1 MSISRFVIAAAVA
14 VSGALI
20 TPASGDL
27 VGMSYEL
34 VGENL
39 IDPAN
44 GNCWTVRVYA
54 DVDSG
59 NQLNAVAGNSNISK
73 TVSTTDL
80 FYQDGNAGP
89 TSVDCNSNF
98 FQFAPDMEWDTYVT
112 IGALHANGF
121 PFSGNSLN
129 SVGMDWVPFESGGTL
144 FANNGTWFVTPGAD
158 QCFSANHNSSD
169 GVKNGVLI
177 AQLTVLGGPG
187 SSITFEAL
195 FQGREA
201 DGVSS
206 WQTPAQ
212 LVIDAPEGPMDCNGN
227 GVEDSIDLANG
238 FSQDCNNNN
247 VPDECDIAEGSSA
260 DCDFNDVPDE
270 CQGDD
275 CDGNGTPDSCDLAD
289 GAADCDNN
297 GVLDICD
304 LNNGGADCNGNSVPD
319 SCDIA
324 GGSSDDCDGDGT
336 PDECEI
342 DSDGDGTIDDCE
354 YTAYQNMH
362 TGSTYDQWSQAIYD
376 ASNHDPIHG
385 EADSFNSEPRIDFLN
400 KSVVA
405 TVINGSL
412 NTNAQVKLGG
422 GSELILGDGLN
433 KVNNIQVD
441 SGDSTNFIMS
451 ALNLDSS
458 LDIGGAL
465 HMSNNGHMYID
476 VNNVNITGYA
486 IMKANTSPCSLTVGY
501 NSLGGLGLSGNFT
514 MHSPGDSLSLLAA
527 PNISNMGYAYLHGK
541 IQLATPG
548 VLDNYSTIVA
558 SANNDGS
565 GSGGGATAVHCVGDV
580 YNHADASINVHLGT
594 FYQYGNL
601 TNDGNIT
608 GNYDDVPGRSE
619 PLPGDGMGIWGNYT
633 AGPNASMN
641 WGHEN
646 YVKSI
651 GGHVDIAISDSANY
665 NMDLATLRLFA
676 NGDGPSTIEAMSQD
690 LGETFDGLDG
700 SQPDNYPI
708 GRLEIMSGDTVLVVD
723 NKDNAEGDE
732 EIMYV
737 GTLVVAAGST
747 FDGNGQTVWCG
758 EIINNGTILGDVD
771 VIDPA
776 VPCDGDLN
784 GDEDVTIDDIL
795 VVLSNWGGTE
805 GDANGDG
812 ETNIDD
818 ILVIIS
824 NWGPC
829 V

>member
-14 VSGALI
+14 VSGAMI

-27 VGMSYEL
+27 VGMSYEV

-39 IDPAN
+39 IDPVN

-54 DVDSG
+54 DVDPG
-59 NQLNAVAGNSNISK
+59 NQLNAVAGNANTSK

-80 FYQDGNAGP
+80 FYQDVNAGP

-98 FQFAPDMEWDTYVT
+98 FQFAPDMEWDSYVT

-121 PFSGNSLN
+121 PFASNAMN

-144 FANNGTWFVTPGAD
+144 FANNGTWFVTPGED

-304 LNNGGADCNGNSVPD
+304 LNNGAADCNGNSVPD

-354 YTAYQNMH
+354 YTAYLNVTTN
-362 TGSTYDQWSQAIYD
+362 TGFDTAFDAVMGSSSGDLIIADQD
-376 ASNHDPIHG
+376 AFNG
-385 EADSFNSEPRIDFLN
+385 EAAVDYMGKGLYMSVDSN
-400 KSVVA
+400 V
-405 TVINGSL
+405 NGSL
-412 NTNAQVKLGG
+412 NTNAQVTLGG
-422 GSELILGDGLN
+422 GSS
-433 KVNNIQVD
+433 VD
-441 SGDSTNFIMS
+441 
-451 ALNLDSS
+451 
-458 LDIGGAL
+458 
-465 HMSNNGHMYID
+465 
-476 VNNVNITGYA
+476 
-486 IMKANTSPCSLTVGY
+486 P
-501 NSLGGLGLSGNFT
+501 
-514 MHSPGDSLSLLAA
+514 
-527 PNISNMGYAYLHGK
+527 
-541 IQLATPG
+541 
-548 VLDNYSTIVA
+548 
-558 SANNDGS
+558 
-565 GSGGGATAVHCVGDV
+565 
-580 YNHADASINVHLGT
+580 
-594 FYQYGNL
+594 
-601 TNDGNIT
+601 
-608 GNYDDVPGRSE
+608 
-619 PLPGDGMGIWGNYT
+619 
-633 AGPNASMN
+633 
-641 WGHEN
+641 
-646 YVKSI
+646 
-651 GGHVDIAISDSANY
+651 
-665 NMDLATLRLFA
+665 
-676 NGDGPSTIEAMSQD
+676 
-690 LGETFDGLDG
+690 
-700 SQPDNYPI
+700 
-708 GRLEIMSGDTVLVVD
+708 
-723 NKDNAEGDE
+723 
-732 EIMYV
+732 
-737 GTLVVAAGST
+737 
-747 FDGNGQTVWCG
+747 
-758 EIINNGTILGDVD
+758 
-771 VIDPA
+771 
-776 VPCDGDLN
+776 
-784 GDEDVTIDDIL
+784 
-795 VVLSNWGGTE
+795 
-805 GDANGDG
+805 
-812 ETNIDD
+812 
-818 ILVIIS
+818 
-824 NWGPC
+824 
-829 V
+829 